1 MRLVAVIQARMG
13 SSRLP
18 GKVLADIGGRSM
30 LQRVIERAQAI
41 EKVADVCVATTLSSA
56 DDPVVDLCEWL
67 RVLTFRGHPFDVL
80 DRYYHAAL
88 AFGAKHI
95 VRITADCPLLDP
107 DVSSRVVRAYVA
119 DGGRYDYVSN
129 VDPPTFPDGHD
140 TEVFSLYI
148 LGLAHRLAKDA
159 DEREHVTVFFRR
171 HPEMVRSLNVYNS
184 TDQSKVMLSVNTA
197 ADLARVRAM
206 AKRRAA

>member
-1 MRLVAVIQARMG
+1 
-13 SSRLP
+13 
-18 GKVLADIGGRSM
+18 M

-140 TEVFSLYI
+140 TEVFSRYI

-159 DEREHVTVFFRR
+159 AEREHVTLFFRR

-184 TDQSKVMLSVNTA
+184 TDQSRVMLSVNTP

-206 AKRRAA
+206 VERRAA